1 MKNKQK
7 ATGAA
12 AVAAGRDGAADFAP
26 SPEGSGEPGGTG
38 MRAGGAGGSRAGS
51 PWRRGERAGRFP
63 GLQRRL
69 RPRPEEPR
77 SILNRSSLVSEHPAA
92 GSCCSG

>member
-38 MRAGGAGGSRAGS
+38 TWARGG
-51 PWRRGERAGRFP
+51 RRVPRRQPVAP
-63 GLQRRL
+63 G
-69 RPRPEEPR
+69 
-77 SILNRSSLVSEHPAA
+77 
-92 GSCCSG
+92 